1 MTIYRSDERPPVRLG
16 RDIAPSLR
24 RQGRRAARSALVIPG
39 LIAVIAVAACAG
51 GSTPD
56 ATSSGGSVSAV
67 ALTVVTTTTVFAD
80 IASNVGG
87 DLVNVTSLVPKG
99 GDVHTFEPK
108 PSDIQ
113 TVSRAKLLIMNGLG
127 LDDWL
132 EKTIANA
139 SANGTPLVKLGFDQP
154 GVELLPGE
162 DAGTQNPHLWM
173 NVKYGQ
179 LYVER
184 IAESLKSLDPAHA
197 TQFDSQAAA
206 YTARLDALDASV
218 HSRIATIPEADRK
231 LVTFHDA
238 FPYYAR
244 AYGITIVGVAVQA
257 PGQDPSAGD
266 TARLITAIRE
276 AGVKAI
282 FSEAQFPTRLVD
294 QLGAE
299 TGVKV
304 VSNLYDDNLGDEP
317 ITSYEAVIN
326 WDTDQLVAA
335 LR

>member
-1 MTIYRSDERPPVRLG
+1 
-16 RDIAPSLR
+16 
-24 RQGRRAARSALVIPG
+24 
-39 LIAVIAVAACAG
+39 LIAIVVTLAACAAS
-51 GSTPD
+51 GSS
-56 ATSSGGSVSAV
+56 TSGSHSSNAV
-67 ALTVVTTTTVFAD
+67 TVVTTTSVFAD
-80 IASNVGG
+80 IVRNVGG

-108 PSDIQ
+108 PADIE
-113 TVSRAKLLIMNGLG
+113 TVSKATLLIMNGLG

-132 EKTIANA
+132 EKTITNA
-139 SANGTPLVKLGFDQP
+139 SSSGTPLVRLGVALP
-154 GVELLPGE
+154 GIELLPGE
-162 DAGTQNPHLWM
+162 DPGTQNPHLWM
-173 NVKYGQ
+173 NVKYGD
-179 LYVER
+179 LYVDR
-184 IAESLKSLDPAHA
+184 IADSLKSLDRAHA
-197 TQFDSQAAA
+197 AQYDGQAAA
-206 YTARLDALDASV
+206 YKARLDALDASV
-218 HSRIATIPEADRK
+218 RTRIATIPEANRK

-257 PGQDPSAGD
+257 PGQDPSAGE

-282 FSEAQFPTRLVD
+282 FSEDQFPTKLVD

-299 TGVKV
+299 AGVKV
-304 VSNLYDDNLGDEP
+304 VSNLYDDALGDNP

-326 WDTDQLVAA
+326 WDTDQLVGA